1 MGEAARVLPGARGP
15 RPLPMRL
22 LLACGVLFAADLLL
36 AALLPAREAGAG
48 TALRLP
54 LPELVQRSELVLE
67 GRVLAAEPREAD
79 GILATEY
86 LLEVERTFKGD
97 DQSYRTVRLPGG
109 VRADGSGLLVPGVP
123 HLAPGEEA
131 LLFLSAESARGLRLP
146 TGLAQG
152 KFAVQH
158 LSDGTKRLVRDAA
171 GLALVGPE
179 GSGPGA
185 RSTEDYAG
193 LVAGIEA
200 ALAQGG
206 AR

>member
-1 MGEAARVLPGARGP
+1 
-15 RPLPMRL
+15 MRL
-22 LLACGVLFAADLLL
+22 LLACGVLFVADLLL
-36 AALLPAREAGAG
+36 ALVLPAREAGAG

-67 GRVLAAEPREAD
+67 AHVLAAEPREAD

-86 LLEVERTFKGD
+86 LLEVERTFKGQ
-97 DQSYRTVRLPGG
+97 DQSYRTLRLPGG

-131 LLFLSAESARGLRLP
+131 LLFLSAENARGLRLP

-152 KFAVQH
+152 KFGVQR
-158 LSDGTKRLVRDAA
+158 LGDGTKHLVRDTA
-171 GLALVGPE
+171 GLALVGP
-179 GSGPGA
+179 GGNAPGA
-185 RSTEDYAG
+185 RTIEDYAG

-200 ALAQGG
+200 ALAQSGG